1 MFFKLAIPGLFF
13 LYFCLFSTV
22 DSKQMF
28 NIKVCRIMDSNR
40 STNCATT
47 TDCPVYTLN
56 SHWTVHLRLDL
67 IDLNLNKFKQ

>member
-1 MFFKLAIPGLFF
+1 
-13 LYFCLFSTV
+13 
-22 DSKQMF
+22 
-28 NIKVCRIMDSNR
+28 MDSNR

-67 IDLNLNKFKQ
+67 IDLNLYKFKQ